1 MAECYVEPNAQ
12 ENAKTEL
19 PWWKWARLGA
29 GTAILIIVLL
39 FSPPGALAWYG
50 ASYLLIGGG
59 VLLRAVRNITA
70 GQVLDEHFLMTI
82 ASVGAFA
89 IGHYPEAVAVMLFY
103 QIGEQFEDAAVD
115 RSRRSIQALLD
126 IKPDYANLRQGQDIV
141 QVDPAQVAVGDVIIV
156 KPGERVPLDGLVTGG
171 ESTLDTAALTGESM
185 PRYVRAGD
193 EVLSGSVNISGLLQL
208 QVSREFAQATVSKIL
223 ALMKEAGSRKART
236 EQFITKFARWY
247 TPAVVAVAAALAV
260 IPPLLLPGAAFFD
273 WLYRALV
280 FLAVSC
286 PCALVASIPLGFFGG
301 LGGASR
307 SGILIKGSN
316 YLEALHNVT
325 WAVFDKTGTL
335 TKGVSTVT
343 SVVPAPGYTREQVLE
358 AAAWAEAYSN
368 HPIARSIL
376 TAYGQEIP
384 RERINSFTE
393 LPGRGV
399 QVETA
404 GHTILAGTDR
414 LMRENGVMWQ
424 WQEAP
429 GTVVHVAIDGQYA
442 GHVVIADELKADAAS
457 ALQDLKKLGVKHL
470 VMMTGDRQA
479 VAAQVAEQLPLDGYY
494 AELLPQDKVAR
505 IEEIVRHKGK
515 GTLVFVG
522 DGINDAPVLARAD
535 VGVAMGGLG
544 ADAAIEAADV
554 TIMTD
559 EPASLGTAI
568 RIARRTRW
576 IVWQNIALA
585 LSIKGLVLVLGA
597 FGMATLWQAV
607 IADVGVAVV
616 AILNSMRVL
625 WTGAVPQKGE
635 SPGLAVARQL

>member
-1 MAECYVEPNAQ
+1 M
-12 ENAKTEL
+12 
-19 PWWKWARLGA
+19 
-29 GTAILIIVLL
+29 
-39 FSPPGALAWYG
+39 
-50 ASYLLIGGG
+50 
-59 VLLRAVRNITA
+59 
-70 GQVLDEHFLMTI
+70 
-82 ASVGAFA
+82 
-89 IGHYPEAVAVMLFY
+89 
-103 QIGEQFEDAAVD
+103 
-115 RSRRSIQALLD
+115 
-126 IKPDYANLRQGQDIV
+126 
-141 QVDPAQVAVGDVIIV
+141 
-156 KPGERVPLDGLVTGG
+156 
-171 ESTLDTAALTGESM
+171 
-185 PRYVRAGD
+185 
-193 EVLSGSVNISGLLQL
+193 
-208 QVSREFAQATVSKIL
+208 
-223 ALMKEAGSRKART
+223 
-236 EQFITKFARWY
+236 
-247 TPAVVAVAAALAV
+247 
-260 IPPLLLPGAAFFD
+260 
-273 WLYRALV
+273 
-280 FLAVSC
+280 
-286 PCALVASIPLGFFGG
+286 
-301 LGGASR
+301 
-307 SGILIKGSN
+307 
-316 YLEALHNVT
+316 
-325 WAVFDKTGTL
+325 
-335 TKGVSTVT
+335 T
-343 SVVPAPGYTREQVLE
+343 SVVPAPGYTREQVLRQRPGR
-358 AAAWAEAYSN
+358 AYSN

-522 DGINDAPVLARAD
+522 DGLNDAPVLARAD

-559 EPASLGTAI
+559 EPASRDRDQDCPATRRCLAEYRPGAFHKRIGVGAGGVRNGHPVAGGNRRCGGGGGGDPDLDAGAVDGGGTAKR
-568 RIARRTRW
+568 RITRF
-576 IVWQNIALA
+576 
-585 LSIKGLVLVLGA
+585 SGGP
-597 FGMATLWQAV
+597 AV
-607 IADVGVAVV
+607 
-616 AILNSMRVL
+616 
-625 WTGAVPQKGE
+625 
-635 SPGLAVARQL
+635 